1 MSPTRRMRRQERRY
15 AEESLSLTQCFTRG
29 FATLATC
36 LWFCSPRKGAAFAT
50 AAVATE
56 PRVQGTQY
64 GRSMLSR
71 CGGELTAEGI
81 AGGGGARASSIAAGG
96 GEARVSSLA
105 NRNTRLIYSA
115 VGQIN

>member
-1 MSPTRRMRRQERRY
+1 
-15 AEESLSLTQCFTRG
+15 
-29 FATLATC
+29 
-36 LWFCSPRKGAAFAT
+36 
-50 AAVATE
+50 
-56 PRVQGTQY
+56 
-64 GRSMLSR
+64 MLSR